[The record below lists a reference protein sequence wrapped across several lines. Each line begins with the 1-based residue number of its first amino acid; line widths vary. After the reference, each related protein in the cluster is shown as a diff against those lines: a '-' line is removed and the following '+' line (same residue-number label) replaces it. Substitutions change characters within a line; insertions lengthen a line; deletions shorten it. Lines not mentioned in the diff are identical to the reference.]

1 MNGQPGSS
9 PGHWHPAADRNQAQ
23 KARAPGGA
31 FNGTQWLDFIVMAPA
46 GTAPSSL
53 SDTADGDAEIEPQ
66 LELNQTRLGL
76 EACLRSLRPAKRAAK
91 GSGVA

>member
-1 MNGQPGSS
+1 MVPRYTEAGFHRHG
-9 PGHWHPAADRNQAQ
+9 
-23 KARAPGGA
+23 PGGHGP
-31 FNGTQWLDFIVMAPA
+31 FQPE
-46 GTAPSSL
+46 

-76 EACLRSLRPAKRAAK
+76 EACLRSLGPAKRAAK